1 MLPYLIFDAGLSLD
15 QLINEKEHFE
25 IDVGTRKLVAEDV
38 FFKSLHIVTTL
49 S

>member
-1 MLPYLIFDAGLSLD
+1 MLPVLILDAGLSLD
-15 QLINEKEHFE
+15 QQANEKEHFE